1 MRNRREFRENGAQT
15 RMSLIQ
21 NIQAALWLTG
31 MILFAMWAARASGD
45 MAAVM
50 YGWPGPLLVI
60 ASACALVATALN
72 VAAIVALPAISRG
85 GRRVDSWSA
94 MRKVFFTMTVLIYTA
109 FAVAL
114 GFWGAL
120 NPVSG

>member
-1 MRNRREFRENGAQT
+1 
-15 RMSLIQ
+15 
-21 NIQAALWLTG
+21 
-31 MILFAMWAARASGD
+31 
-45 MAAVM
+45 
-50 YGWPGPLLVI
+50 
-60 ASACALVATALN
+60 
-72 VAAIVALPAISRG
+72 
-85 GRRVDSWSA
+85 